1 MKRIIDT
8 DYGRNLM
15 SQFGVNGTYI
25 QHGTPPQIF
34 SKDFTQATP
43 TPHQILEEKY
53 ICNNTINLFSFRN
66 TIISISGSESGDDEF
81 KIR

>member
-1 MKRIIDT
+1 MKIIIDT

-43 TPHQILEEKY
+43 HPPSNFGRKVYMQ
-53 ICNNTINLFSFRN
+53 
-66 TIISISGSESGDDEF
+66 
-81 KIR
+81 